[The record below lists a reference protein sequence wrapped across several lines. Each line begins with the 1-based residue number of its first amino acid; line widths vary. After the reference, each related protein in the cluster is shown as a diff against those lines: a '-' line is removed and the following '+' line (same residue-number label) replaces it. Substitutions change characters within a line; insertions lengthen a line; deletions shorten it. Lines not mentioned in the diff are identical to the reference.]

1 MKPYQGSHSGYRAT
15 DRAPRLDH
23 DRTAFR
29 APAKMRSRKVWKK
42 RADNDSDE

>member
-15 DRAPRLDH
+15 DRAPRLDR
-23 DRTAFR
+23 DRTAFS